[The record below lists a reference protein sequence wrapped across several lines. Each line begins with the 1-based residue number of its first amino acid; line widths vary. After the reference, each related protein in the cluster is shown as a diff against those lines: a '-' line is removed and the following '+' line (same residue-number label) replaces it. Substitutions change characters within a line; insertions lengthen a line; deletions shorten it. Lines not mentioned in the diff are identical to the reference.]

1 MSILES
7 ILLSLALCVDTL
19 AVSTACGLKY
29 TMRPSRWLLLSLT
42 LGLAQGLFPLAGAI
56 LGTACERFIEAV
68 DHWIAFVLLLCIG
81 AKMIFDATHKK
92 DDSLAD
98 TGTLDFKTMCL
109 LGVAT
114 SIDAFAVGIGFGL
127 NSTITESIITC
138 AIIAFVTFAVSCLGV
153 LLGRGGRSI
162 PNLWAGIIA
171 GLVLI
176 GIGVKILVEH
186 LTSAA

>member
-1 MSILES
+1 MSIFES
-7 ILLSLALCVDTL
+7 ILLALALCVDTL

-29 TMRPSRWLLLSLT
+29 EMRTRRWLLLSLT
-42 LGLAQGLFPLAGAI
+42 LGLSQGLFPLAGAI
-56 LGTACERFIEAV
+56 LGTACERFIEAI
-68 DHWIAFVLLLCIG
+68 DHWIAFVLLLAIG
-81 AKMIFDATHKK
+81 VKMIVDAFRKK
-92 DDSLAD
+92 SDSDLKSN
-98 TGTLDFKTMCL
+98 TLNFGAMCV

-127 NSTITESIITC
+127 DSSIAESLVTC
-138 AIIAFVTFAVSCLGV
+138 AIIAAVTFTVSCLGV

-162 PNLWAGIIA
+162 STLWAGILA

-186 LTSAA
+186 LSV